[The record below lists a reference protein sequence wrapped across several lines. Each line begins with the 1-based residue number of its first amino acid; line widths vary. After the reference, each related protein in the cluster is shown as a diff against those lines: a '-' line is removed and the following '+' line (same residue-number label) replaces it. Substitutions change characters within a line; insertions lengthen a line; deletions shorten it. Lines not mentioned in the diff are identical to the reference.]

1 MEPGQPGL
9 GVKAQAR
16 PCTREWRS
24 DEKTNRGSE
33 SRTDTRTGSGATP
46 WVDKDA
52 WGVSSVGRLG
62 VLLVMGSRLRRGLK
76 LIHEK

>member
-24 DEKTNRGSE
+24 DEKTNQVSE
-33 SRTDTRTGSGATP
+33 SRADTRTGSGATP

-52 WGVSSVGRLG
+52 
-62 VLLVMGSRLRRGLK
+62 
-76 LIHEK
+76 